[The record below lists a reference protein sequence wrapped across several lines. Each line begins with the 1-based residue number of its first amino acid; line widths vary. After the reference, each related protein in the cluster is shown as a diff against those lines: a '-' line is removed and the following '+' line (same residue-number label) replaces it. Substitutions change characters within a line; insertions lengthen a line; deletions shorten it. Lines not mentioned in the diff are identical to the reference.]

1 MPNPDDPIAKR
12 IETLQ
17 ALLKIERIQHML
29 LKATGKPASEELKT
43 LMDELSAHTRTMLD
57 RLGEDLDSK

>member
-1 MPNPDDPIAKR
+1 
-12 IETLQ
+12 
-17 ALLKIERIQHML
+17 ML